1 MKATSRIQRR
11 TSGQEKRQLLP
22 PPTILSQVLVR
33 GLKGGLIATAVMTLY
48 RWPIFRALPPTA
60 EFWAQFV
67 GGGEADQYL
76 AQGLVLHFLYGVGGG
91 LVFGPVFAVLDRQ
104 TGLDR
109 ERLGLVTGFMYGLA
123 LSVFGHRVIFRHL
136 LDRELEDD
144 EVLVFHVGHAI
155 YGVTLGTWFGSRER
169 FGEVYE

>member
-1 MKATSRIQRR
+1 MRAPSRIQQHI
-11 TSGQEKRQLLP
+11 SGQQKGQLFP
-22 PPTILSQVLVR
+22 APSILSQILIR
-33 GLKGGLIATAVMTLY
+33 GLKGGLIATAVMSLY

-67 GGGEADQYL
+67 GGGEADQYFV
-76 AQGLVLHFLYGVGGG
+76 QGLVLHFLYGASGG
-91 LVFGPVFAVLDRQ
+91 VIFGPVFAVLNCQ
-104 TGLDR
+104 TRLDR
-109 ERLGLVTGFMYGLA
+109 ERLGLGIGLVYGLA
-123 LSVFGHRVIFRHL
+123 LSVFGHRIIFRHL

-169 FGEVYE
+169 FGEVYD